1 MTSGTLA
8 AGGIRY
14 HRSVTSFDPTLQRP
28 VPAAHGDASRLLP
41 PPRGIL
47 VVDDHDLVRLGVRAL
62 VQSHADADADFNAAS
77 RAIEVFEA
85 NTLGSALL
93 LYGQMQPSIGLVL
106 LDLALPDTEGLSG
119 LAEFHA
125 RFPQACIVVLSGS
138 ADTGM
143 SEAVLAH
150 GAAAFLPKSADL
162 REVVSFI
169 RACGL
174 LDVEDAARMQPA
186 LAPRRAQVPGL
197 ATRVTSTEPLT
208 PRQQQVLQWV
218 LEGKPN
224 KEIAQLAHLSE
235 GTVKN
240 HVSTLLLLF
249 GMRSR
254 AQLISQLR

>member
-1 MTSGTLA
+1 MAS
-8 AGGIRY
+8 
-14 HRSVTSFDPTLQRP
+14 DPTPQHPERAP
-28 VPAAHGDASRLLP
+28 DGDAPTLL

-62 VQSHADADADFNAAS
+62 VQSQAGTGVSAVD
-77 RAIEVFEA
+77 VFEA
-85 NTLGSALL
+85 ATLASALA
-93 LYGQMQPSIGLVL
+93 LYAQVQPSIGLVL
-106 LDLALPDTEGLSG
+106 LDLALPDTEGFSG
-119 LAEFHA
+119 LIAFHA
-125 RFPQACIVVLSGS
+125 RFPQARIVVLSGAVDS
-138 ADTGM
+138 ATADG
-143 SEAVLAH
+143 ALAH
-150 GAAAFLPKSADL
+150 GALAFLPKSADL

-174 LDVEDAARMQPA
+174 LDVDEAAQI
-186 LAPRRAQVPGL
+186 APRL
-197 ATRVTSTEPLT
+197 AGVVASRVACSSEPLT
-208 PRQQQVLQWV
+208 PRQAQVLQWV
-218 LEGKPN
+218 LEGKAN

>member
-1 MTSGTLA
+1 MTSGTSPAFAL
-8 AGGIRY
+8 RY
-14 HRSVTSFDPTLQRP
+14 HRSLMASDPTPPRP
-28 VPAAHGDASRLLP
+28 GHAPDGDAPTRP
-41 PPRGIL
+41 PPRSIL

-62 VQSHADADADFNAAS
+62 VQSQAGTGAS
-77 RAIEVFEA
+77 AVDVFEA
-85 NTLGSALL
+85 DTLASALAL
-93 LYGQMQPSIGLVL
+93 FGRMRASIGLVL
-106 LDLALPDTEGLSG
+106 LDLALPDTDGLSG
-119 LAEFHA
+119 LIDFHA
-125 RFPQACIVVLSGS
+125 RFPQARIVVLSGAVDS
-138 ADTGM
+138 AMAEG
-143 SEAVLAH
+143 ALAN
-150 GAAAFLPKSADL
+150 GALAFLPKSADL

-174 LDVEDAARMQPA
+174 LDIDGAAQMLPSLGGMA
-186 LAPRRAQVPGL
+186 VRA
-197 ATRVTSTEPLT
+197 ASSEPLT
-208 PRQQQVLQWV
+208 PRQAQVLQWV

>member
-1 MTSGTLA
+1 MP
-8 AGGIRY
+8 R
-14 HRSVTSFDPTLQRP
+14 Q
-28 VPAAHGDASRLLP
+28 

-62 VQSHADADADFNAAS
+62 VQSQTAPHSPAV
-77 RAIEVFEA
+77 EVFEA
-85 NTLGSALL
+85 DTLARALAL
-93 LYGQMQPSIGLVL
+93 HAQKEESIGLVL

-119 LAEFHA
+119 LVAFHA
-125 RFPQACIVVLSGS
+125 RHPAARIVVLSGS
-138 ADTGM
+138 DDAAMAEG
-143 SEAVLAH
+143 ALAR
-150 GAAAFLPKSADL
+150 GALAFLPKSADL

-174 LDVEDAARMQPA
+174 LDVETAAA
-186 LAPRRAQVPGL
+186 LPGIASGRDPL
-197 ATRVTSTEPLT
+197 HGTRVTASEPLT
-208 PRQQQVLQWV
+208 PRQMQVLQWV
-218 LEGKPN
+218 LEGKAN
-224 KEIAQLAHLSE
+224 REIAQLAHLSE